1 MNGKDPYE
9 EEDWG
14 WDEWAEEAF
23 EEMKDAF
30 PSHTGGGN
38 NLPAKLPATQGSTS
52 KSSKL
57 PKINKKIGLP
67 VDWDF
72 TKQSEER
79 KLKEELRK
87 LKQEKVKTRKEASK
101 KITWKII
108 SKNSEYEVL
117 VGGESLG
124 RVRDD
129 IKGKWNILPSFE
141 WEDTYAKRTMV
152 NSAYQSFHDSG
163 HALVNLWVIS

>member
-9 EEDWG
+9 ENDWE
-14 WDEWAEEAF
+14 WDDWYEEAY

-38 NLPAKLPATQGSTS
+38 NLPAKLPAMPT
-52 KSSKL
+52 KSSKTMS
-57 PKINKKIGLP
+57 IP
-67 VDWDF
+67 VDWNF
-72 TKQSEER
+72 SEENEKK
-79 KLKEELRK
+79 KLKEQLRK
-87 LKQEKVKTRKEASK
+87 LKQEKIQSRKETAK

-108 SKNSEYEVL
+108 VKNSEYEVM

-129 IKGKWNILPSFE
+129 VKGKWSILPSFE

-152 NSAYQSFHDSG
+152 NGSYQSFHDSG
-163 HALVNLWVIS
+163 HALVDLWVIS

>member
-9 EEDWG
+9 EEDWA
-14 WDEWAEEAF
+14 WDDWYEEAY

-30 PSHTGGGN
+30 PSHTGGGS
-38 NLPAKLPATQGSTS
+38 NLPAKLPAMPT
-52 KSSKL
+52 KSSK
-57 PKINKKIGLP
+57 KMSIP
-67 VDWDF
+67 VDWNF
-72 TKQSEER
+72 SEENEKK
-79 KLKEELRK
+79 KLKEQLRK
-87 LKQEKVKTRKEASK
+87 LKQEKVKSRKEAAK
-101 KITWKII
+101 KITWRII

-129 IKGKWNILPSFE
+129 IKGKWSILPSFE

-163 HALVNLWVIS
+163 HALVDLWVIS